1 MLKIKCFYFNPFRE
15 CCIVASDGSGEAVIV
30 DPGCCN
36 ETETEALTSYI
47 GSEGLNV
54 RKILLTHGHFDHIFG
69 VSELSSRYDVP
80 VLMNLADMPI
90 IEHVEVL
97 CKAFGVPVPDI
108 SFAHDSS
115 PMYLL
120 ADRLLKRGVKLD
132 GLGLQFH
139 LYGKLEDAIRM
150 EIKSFFDP
158 AHILQVLDQLGKL
171 NLPIHISEI
180 SLPSYPEL
188 PGALAEEVQG
198 ELLRN
203 FYRTWF
209 SQKNCQSIVYW
220 NLCDGTAYGTES
232 RFNAGLISSD
242 FKEKNAYRILDT
254 LVNHEWHTETVMV
267 TDENGEAVWNGFYGE
282 YELDFCGK
290 KETVALTPRS
300 ENEYLLSLSE

>member
-1 MLKIKCFYFNPFRE
+1 MALGQELFGKRIQASYFFVVFPCPLINRQELFLGIEIEMLKIVIGKIIGIR
-15 CCIVASDGSGEAVIV
+15 IVADNEQLHEAQQGIAISIAGIVLVIHNLLH
-30 DPGCCN
+30 G
-36 ETETEALTSYI
+36 TAWTYI
-47 GSEGLNV
+47 QS
-54 RKILLTHGHFDHIFG
+54 
-69 VSELSSRYDVP
+69 
-80 VLMNLADMPI
+80 
-90 IEHVEVL
+90 
-97 CKAFGVPVPDI
+97 
-108 SFAHDSS
+108 
-115 PMYLL
+115 
-120 ADRLLKRGVKLD
+120 
-132 GLGLQFH
+132 LQFH
-139 LYGKLEDAIRM
+139 LYGGVEDAARM
-150 EIKSFFDP
+150 ETRSYFDP
-158 AHILQVLDQLGKL
+158 AHLLQVLDQLGKL

-180 SLPSYPEL
+180 SLPTYPEL
-188 PGALAEEVQG
+188 PRTLAEEVQG

-254 LVNHEWHTETVMV
+254 LVNHEWHTETTVA